1 MSINPPIRISDS
13 GFWAGQAGRLRDDGL
28 CGDQVVQST
37 RSHPKLDALLT
48 DR

>member
-1 MSINPPIRISDS
+1 MSINPPLPVADS
-13 GFWAGQAGRLRDDGL
+13 GFWAGQAGGLRDDRL